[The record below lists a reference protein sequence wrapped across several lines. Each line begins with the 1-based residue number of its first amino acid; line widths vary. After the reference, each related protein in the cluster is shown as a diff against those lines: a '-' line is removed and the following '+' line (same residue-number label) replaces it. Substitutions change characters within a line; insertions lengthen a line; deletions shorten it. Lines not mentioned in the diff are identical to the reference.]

1 MTKALALWLVLMSP
15 AWAAAQSESFVVRM
29 GRDTIAIETFVLNA
43 QRLEGELSGPALP
56 NRMRYQVELSNGLP
70 GRMKVEMMAAN
81 SDTAAMRAELTFV
94 GDSVLVQSSSA
105 GAAQPAQRLG
115 TTRNAVP
122 FINLAFSFVELATT
136 QARRVTGDST
146 LVHYFIVTNGGTLPS
161 KLKWITADSAVM
173 SLGGVEL
180 RLQLDA
186 RGRILHATVPSQ
198 NVTVE
203 RVAGTLQRGAE
214 ARPDYSAPVGASYS
228 AQDVIIKTAAGHT
241 LAGTLTLP
249 KARRGKIPA
258 VVTISGSGPQ
268 DRDES
273 LIILRGY
280 RPFRELADM
289 LAARGVA
296 VLRYDDRG
304 YGASTGVYATATSA
318 DFASDT
324 RAVLAYLRTRP
335 EIDADKL
342 FLLGH
347 SEGGLIAPLVAAE
360 ESRLRGIVLLAGP
373 AYTGRKILEYQ
384 TRHGADLQTEKT
396 AAERD
401 SLYAAGMRGLDSA
414 AVLQP
419 WMRFFRDHDPVPV
432 LRKVRVPV
440 LVVQGETDRQVTAEQ
455 AGIIA
460 RELRAAGNSN
470 VAVHVLPGVN
480 HLFLSD
486 PVGNATGYA
495 TLPTR
500 TVVPQLLQIVGDWIV
515 NHSK

>member
-1 MTKALALWLVLMSP
+1 MNKLFAFWLVLLSP
-15 AWAAAQSESFVVRM
+15 ALAAAQSESFVVRM
-29 GRDTIAIETFVLNA
+29 GSDTIAVETFVLNA
-43 QRLEGELSGPALP
+43 QRLEGELSGPALQ
-56 NRMRYQVELSNGLP
+56 NRMRYQLELSNGRP
-70 GRMKVEMMAAN
+70 ARMKVEMIPAN
-81 SDTAAMRAELTFV
+81 SDTATMRAELTFL
-94 GDSVLVQSSSA
+94 GDSVQLQSSSG
-105 GAAQPAQRLG
+105 GAAQPARRLA
-115 TTRNAVP
+115 TSRNAVP

-136 QARRVTGDST
+136 HTGRAAGDSAI
-146 LVHYFIVTNGGTLPS
+146 VQYFVVTNGATLPAT
-161 KLKWITADSAVM
+161 LKWIAADSAVM

-203 RVAGTLQRGAE
+203 RVAGTLQRGA
-214 ARPDYSAPVGASYS
+214 AALPDYTAPANATYT
-228 AQDVIIKTAAGHT
+228 AQDVSIKTAAGHT

-249 KARRGKIPA
+249 KTRRGKIPA

-289 LAARGVA
+289 LATRGVA

-304 YGASTGVYATATSA
+304 YGASTGVYAAATSA
-318 DFASDT
+318 DFAADT

-360 ESRLRGIVLLAGP
+360 EKRLGGIVLLAGP
-373 AYTGRKILEYQ
+373 AYPGRKILEYQ
-384 TRHGADLQTEKT
+384 TRHGVDLQTEKT

-401 SLYAAGMRGLDSA
+401 SLYAAGMRALDSA
-414 AVLQP
+414 AVQQP

-440 LVVQGETDRQVTAEQ
+440 LIVQGETDRQVTAEQ

-460 RELRAAGNSN
+460 RELRAAGNGN